1 VKLYLS
7 SFRLGD
13 HPERLVALLPP
24 NPRIAVICNSID
36 AEHPDVRREKVAAE
50 ITWLTELGLRPEEL
64 DFRDYFPPDTTPAD
78 AFASSQPDAGD
89 ASSPHPA
96 ADGGDLRER
105 LDAVD
110 GVWVRGGNV
119 FVLRAALA
127 RSGADKI
134 LPDLVRSERLVYA
147 GYSAGPCVLA
157 PSLRGLELCDD
168 ADAVDGELVWDGLG
182 LLDHAIV
189 PHLDSPG
196 HPETEL
202 LATVAELYDRTGVPH
217 LKMRDGQVLVIDG
230 ARRELL

>member
-1 VKLYLS
+1 MKLYLS

-24 NPRIAVICNSID
+24 AARVAVICNSID
-36 AEHPDVRREKVAAE
+36 AEEPAVRREKVAEE
-50 ITWLTELGLRPEEL
+50 ITWLTELGLQPEEL
-64 DFRDYFPPDTTPAD
+64 DLRSCT
-78 AFASSQPDAGD
+78 GD
-89 ASSPHPA
+89 
-96 ADGGDLRER
+96 DLRAQLR
-105 LDAVD
+105 SYD

-119 FVLRAALA
+119 FVLRAVMAQ
-127 RSGADKI
+127 SGADQI
-134 LPDLVRSERLVYA
+134 LPELIRSEQIVYA

-168 ADAVDGELVWDGLG
+168 ADAVDGEVVWDGLG

-202 LATVAELYDRTGVPH
+202 LEKVAGLYVRTGVPY
-217 LKMRDGQVLVIDG
+217 LPMRDGEALVIDG
-230 ARRELL
+230 NDRELVKADRRA

>member
-1 VKLYLS
+1 MKLYLS

-13 HPERLVALLPP
+13 HPDRLVGLLPP
-24 NPRIAVICNSID
+24 AGRVAVICNSID
-36 AEHPDVRREKVAAE
+36 NEDPAVRREKVADE
-50 ITWLTELGLRPEEL
+50 ITWLTELGLSAEEL
-64 DFRDYFPPDTTPAD
+64 D
-78 AFASSQPDAGD
+78 
-89 ASSPHPA
+89 
-96 ADGGDLRER
+96 LREVTGGLRTR
-105 LDAVD
+105 LTSYD

-134 LPDLVRSERLVYA
+134 LPDLIRDEQLVYA

-168 ADAVDGELVWDGLG
+168 VNAVDGEVSWDGLAV
-182 LLDHAIV
+182 LDHAIV

-202 LATVAELYDRTGVPH
+202 VQQVADLYQRTGVPH
-217 LKMRDGQVLVIDG
+217 LPMRDGQVLLVDG
-230 ARRELL
+230 PTRELL

>member
-24 NPRIAVICNSID
+24 DARVAVICNSID
-36 AEHPDVRREKVAAE
+36 AEDPAVRREKVADE
-50 ITWLTELGLRPEEL
+50 ITWLTDLGLRPEEL
-64 DFRDYFPPDTTPAD
+64 DLR
-78 AFASSQPDAGD
+78 SSTGEKLA
-89 ASSPHPA
+89 
-96 ADGGDLRER
+96 EY
-105 LDAVD
+105 D

-127 RSGADKI
+127 RSGADQI
-134 LPDLVRSERLVYA
+134 LPDLIRDERLVYA

-168 ADAVDGELVWDGLG
+168 ADAVDGEIIWDGLG

-202 LATVAELYDRTGVPH
+202 LEKVAGLYVRTGVPY
-217 LKMRDGQVLVIDG
+217 LPMRDGEALVIDG
-230 ARRELL
+230 DHRELV